1 MKQMDRLKLM
11 REKES
16 SRNLE
21 PLENKGFFE
30 QESDK
35 REVDSSA
42 YQVMSG
48 FNSATL
54 RFVQPP
60 PKMREQAPRLQRMRP

>member
-1 MKQMDRLKLM
+1 MKQMDRLKFM

-35 REVDSSA
+35 READSSA

-54 RFVQPP
+54 RFVSLRQKCGNRPLDD
-60 PKMREQAPRLQRMRP
+60 RE

>member
-1 MKQMDRLKLM
+1 MKQMDRLKFM

-35 REVDSSA
+35 READSSA

-54 RFVQPP
+54 RYIQPP
-60 PKMREQAPRLQRMRP
+60 PKMRKLVPRE

>member
-1 MKQMDRLKLM
+1 MKQMDRLKFM

-35 REVDSSA
+35 READSSA

-48 FNSATL
+48 FNSPTL
-54 RFVQPP
+54 RYIQPP
-60 PKMREQAPRLQRMRP
+60 TKLRVPAP

>member
-1 MKQMDRLKLM
+1 MKQMDRLKFM

-35 REVDSSA
+35 READSSA